1 MILTIIELLLLI
13 SLFLIIS
20 RHLIK
25 YFIKDIEGLTNQNN
39 QLTYTNTNLNND
51 PLYLAKTN
59 SANITYI
66 KSRLDK
72 LDKKVNNIN
81 VNVNKLNKQVE
92 NNTYTIHTTNNALTK
107 SAQNSLPS
115 KKNFNNLVNQ
125 QPIQKKYN

>member
-1 MILTIIELLLLI
+1 M
-13 SLFLIIS
+13 
-20 RHLIK
+20 
-25 YFIKDIEGLTNQNN
+25 N
-39 QLTYTNTNLNND
+39 
-51 PLYLAKTN
+51 LAKTN